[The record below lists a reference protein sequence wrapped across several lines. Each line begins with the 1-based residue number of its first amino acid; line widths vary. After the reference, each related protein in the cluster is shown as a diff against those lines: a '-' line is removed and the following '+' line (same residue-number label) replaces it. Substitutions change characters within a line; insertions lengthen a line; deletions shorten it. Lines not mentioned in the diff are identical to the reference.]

1 MPKQAVWFVGG
12 LFVGPG
18 PGRILEDFL
27 VDIFDIFFAYPKK
40 KGFKLYVTNWQVMF
54 EYSLVRGIRTTTGR
68 YLSAWSTCFFNDFA
82 PMCQ

>member
-27 VDIFDIFFAYPKK
+27 VDIFDIFFCLPKK
-40 KGFKLYVTNWQVMF
+40 ERLQIVCNKLASDV
-54 EYSLVRGIRTTTGR
+54 
-68 YLSAWSTCFFNDFA
+68 
-82 PMCQ
+82 